1 MTGRIRSWKKVRI
14 GMEILSAFKKV
25 DMLDLDGH
33 ALYGKIHCN
42 KLKPEQW
49 FQLRD
54 YMQRKNWST
63 P

>member
-1 MTGRIRSWKKVRI
+1 
-14 GMEILSAFKKV
+14 MEILSAFKKV

-33 ALYGKIHCN
+33 ALYGKIHCK